1 MGLVAKARLEV
12 FSFWQGDD
20 MSKAGKAAIVTVHGT
35 GDTAEGLTGS
45 KWFQQGS
52 PFAERLLGHLR
63 QHGVDGDIIPHLWS
77 GANSAWDRERA
88 ANKLAKRIRGLYS
101 KYDSIHVIGHSHGGN
116 VANDAAVLLKWGL
129 RRNAQKEKFDSLT
142 TVGTPFFNI
151 RTGPLQTFA
160 GILFLIIAWGS
171 AILFPL
177 LAAFLGYEVLT
188 GQSLTDDAD
197 LSGSVAALVYIGLVG
212 PGLLFMLT
220 MSRQGVR
227 RILRPREG
235 GKTRTSILSIW
246 HEHDEAIAFL
256 QRVEELRLEP
266 FPRGALFRG
275 SRAAAI
281 SFGVLAVLIAA
292 LANPVLHALGMGD
305 LFGLANAGAEDG
317 GNDTFTVMMLGLFI
331 APAIFTVV
339 YLFYRF
345 IVGGVQEIAIRGAM
359 NGYVA
364 GVLRGV
370 AMGRD
375 GDQVLCNVAT
385 RSHTHRTVEHVLAGD
400 CAERMKGGANEAAGK
415 LIDKYRWALFSVGG
429 DSSASLTSL
438 TTDAMTWDS
447 LIHTT
452 YFDQPEVAV
461 AIADHIARTVRESA
475 HADAPAPAAPAAA
488 AAPVAAVSTAAV
500 AVAESPGA
508 APAEVEAQ
516 AEASHSEAPTAAADT
531 EAPAVVVEGD
541 ASTPVMEIAEAATP
555 VPIAGPTNEPPPDAE
570 PQPV

>member
-1 MGLVAKARLEV
+1 
-12 FSFWQGDD
+12 
-20 MSKAGKAAIVTVHGT
+20 MSNKAGKAAIVTVHGT
-35 GDTAEGLTGS
+35 GDTAEGPAGE

-52 PFAERLLGHLR
+52 AFAERLLGHLR
-63 QHGVDGDIIPHLWS
+63 QHGVDADIVPHLWS

-88 ANKLAKRIRGLYS
+88 ANKLASRIRGLYN
-101 KYDSIHVIGHSHGGN
+101 KYDSIHVVGHSHGGN

-129 RRNAQKEKFDSLT
+129 RRNAVKEKFDSLT
-142 TVGTPFFNI
+142 TVGTPFFNV
-151 RTGPLQTFA
+151 RTGRMQTFA
-160 GILFLIIAWGS
+160 GILFMIIAWGS

-177 LAAFLGYEVLT
+177 MAAFAAYEVFS
-188 GQSLTDDAD
+188 GRSLTDDAD
-197 LSGSVAALVYIGLVG
+197 LSGSVAILVYVGLVG
-212 PGLLFMLT
+212 PCLLFMLT

-227 RILRPREG
+227 RILRPRDG

-256 QRVEELRLEP
+256 QRVEELHLEP
-266 FPRGALFRG
+266 FPRGAMFRG

-281 SFGVLAVLIAA
+281 SMGVLAVLIIA
-292 LANPVLHALGMGD
+292 LANPVMHALGLSTVFNLESFADSEGGEATFIIT
-305 LFGLANAGAEDG
+305 LFGL
-317 GNDTFTVMMLGLFI
+317 LL
-331 APAIFTVV
+331 APAIFTIV
-339 YLFYRF
+339 YLIYRF
-345 IVGGVQEIAIRGAM
+345 VVGGLQEIAVRGAM

-375 GDQVLCNVAT
+375 GDQVLCNVAP
-385 RSHTHRTVEHVLAGD
+385 RSHTHRTQELVLTGD
-400 CAERMKGGANEAAGK
+400 CAERMKEGANGAAGK

-475 HADAPAPAAPAAA
+475 HADAPAPAAPAATTAPA
-488 AAPVAAVSTAAV
+488 AAVTTAAAAAV
-500 AVAESPGA
+500 AETPEAPTEAE
-508 APAEVEAQ
+508 APAEAAEAQ
-516 AEASHSEAPTAAADT
+516 SAPTPIS
-531 EAPAVVVEGD
+531 AP
-541 ASTPVMEIAEAATP
+541 S
-555 VPIAGPTNEPPPDAE
+555 AGPTPEPPPDAA
-570 PQPV
+570 PQPA

>member
-1 MGLVAKARLEV
+1 VR
-12 FSFWQGDD
+12 
-20 MSKAGKAAIVTVHGT
+20 MSNIGKAAIVTVHGT
-35 GDTAEGLTGS
+35 GDTAEGAAGQ
-45 KWFQQGS
+45 KWFQQSS

-63 QHGVDGDIIPHLWS
+63 RHGVEADIVPHLWS

-88 ANKLAKRIRGLYS
+88 ANKLAGLIRKLYN

-129 RRNAQKEKFDSLT
+129 RRNAKRERFDSLT

-151 RTGPLQTFA
+151 RTGPLQTLA

-197 LSGSVAALVYIGLVG
+197 LSGSVAALFYIGLVG

-227 RILRPREG
+227 RILRPRHG

-256 QRVEELRLEP
+256 QRVEEVRLEP

-292 LANPVLHALGMGD
+292 LGNPVLHALGMGD
-305 LFGLANAGAEDG
+305 LMGFANAGAENA

-345 IVGGVQEIAIRGAM
+345 IIGGLQEIAVRGAM

-375 GDQVLCNVAT
+375 GDQVLCNVAP
-385 RSHTHRTVEHVLAGD
+385 RSHTHRTNELVLAGE
-400 CAERMKGGANEAAGK
+400 CAERMKEGANGAAGK

-461 AIADHIARTVRESA
+461 AIADHIARAVRESA
-475 HADAPAPAAPAAA
+475 YAEASTTVAAQPAASAPVAPPATAAPAAA
-488 AAPVAAVSTAAV
+488 SAP
-500 AVAESPGA
+500 P
-508 APAEVEAQ
+508 PAQEA
-516 AEASHSEAPTAAADT
+516 
-531 EAPAVVVEGD
+531 
-541 ASTPVMEIAEAATP
+541 
-555 VPIAGPTNEPPPDAE
+555 PPDAA
-570 PQPV
+570 PQPA